1 MIRKELLNAGIEE
14 LEEQA
19 GIVANIERYAIN
31 DGNGVR
37 TTVFLKGCQ
46 LRCRWCSNPETQ
58 AFFPEMSFFP
68 DKCIACRNCQ
78 KLCPVQALDEQLVAD
93 RKLCRDCY
101 KRDQAFACTKQ
112 CYTKCRKIT
121 GEHMSAHQVY
131 EEVRRDVQF
140 YEASGGG
147 VTLSGGEPMAQPD
160 FAYAMLRI
168 FTERW
173 IDTAIETC
181 GFAEKEDYIQTVPYL
196 NTIFMDIKQMD
207 PQKHKEWT
215 GQSNEKIL
223 ENVKCVDRLAG
234 QYGNRFFIRIPIIPG
249 FNDQP
254 EDVEATAKFVSSL
267 KNVTGMELLPYHKLG
282 RGKYYSL
289 GRPYPL
295 EELEPPTDEK
305 MQELHAVLARY
316 DIPIYQF

>member
-1 MIRKELLNAGIEE
+1 MGTATVGDGYEMDAIASVVIGGASMNGGTGSVTKTIVGAMLMGVLYNIMNLMGIASYPQMIVKGVVIILAVLLYKKNKESVSVMIRKELLNAGIEE

-68 DKCIACRNCQ
+68 DKCIACRKCQ

-121 GEHMSAHQVY
+121 GEHMSARQVY

-181 GFAEKEDYIQTVPYL
+181 GFAEKEDYIQTVP
-196 NTIFMDIKQMD
+196 T
-207 PQKHKEWT
+207 
-215 GQSNEKIL
+215 
-223 ENVKCVDRLAG
+223 
-234 QYGNRFFIRIPIIPG
+234 
-249 FNDQP
+249 
-254 EDVEATAKFVSSL
+254 
-267 KNVTGMELLPYHKLG
+267 
-282 RGKYYSL
+282 
-289 GRPYPL
+289 
-295 EELEPPTDEK
+295 
-305 MQELHAVLARY
+305 
-316 DIPIYQF
+316 

>member
-121 GEHMSAHQVY
+121 GEHMSARQVY

-223 ENVKCVDRLAG
+223 ENVKCVGRSLHERRHGKRHEDDRGSHADG
-234 QYGNRFFIRIPIIPG
+234 SSVQYHESDGDR
-249 FNDQP
+249 
-254 EDVEATAKFVSSL
+254 FVSADDCKRSCHY
-267 KNVTGMELLPYHKLG
+267 PG
-282 RGKYYSL
+282 RSSVQ
-289 GRPYPL
+289 
-295 EELEPPTDEK
+295 EK
-305 MQELHAVLARY
+305 IKKAYRL
-316 DIPIYQF
+316 